1 MKILIDEQLNRRMK
15 FELSNFDVYLTKD
28 LGWSGLQNGELREQ
42 LNDNGFQFLIT
53 ADKNMPFQQNFK
65 RINFKIILLDIT
77 DLVWINEQQFVPKII
92 GLLQIPFDNLP
103 KLILVS
109 VEGLSNGRKNTLL
122 KNYLGDDQIL
132 FV

>member
-15 FELSNFDVYLTKD
+15 FELSNYDVYLTKD

-77 DLVWINEQQFVPKII
+77 DLVWMNEQHFVPKII
-92 GLLQIPFDNLP
+92 DLLQIPFDNLP